1 MMMMPKKDNTDPDK
15 STFTN
20 LTISNVPGPKHKLY
34 FHGAEMDGMYPV
46 SVLAGDHRLNITV
59 LGYDEHLYFGIIA
72 SPDVL
77 PRMQRV
83 AVALPAAL
91 LPVGASGLP
100 TDRKA
105 AAIAKAKT
113 PARKTTRRLALAA

>member
-1 MMMMPKKDNTDPDK
+1 M
-15 STFTN
+15 
-20 LTISNVPGPKHKLY
+20 
-34 FHGAEMDGMYPV
+34 
-46 SVLAGDHRLNITV
+46 

-77 PRMQRV
+77 PHMQRV
-83 AVALPAAL
+83 AVALPAAIDEL
-91 LPVGASGLP
+91 ERSLGLARRP
-100 TDRKA
+100 ARKA